1 MKLILS
7 PSRSVKKL
15 DVFFSLLVFFLIS
28 ALFGAVAVGIQKD
41 NDMLRNKALH
51 DMADRV
57 SEHAANNFQEQAFI
71 FRRMAAHWNERHH
84 VDVNTWKKDIYR
96 LIEDTN
102 PLLSVQ
108 LVSRDG
114 GTVHSLYDQK
124 EDEHKADFSVS
135 GQEVSEALQAL
146 DKKSFYAYLK
156 KSDTQNARLLFVVTV
171 PVLYLDS
178 HKTKREE
185 GLIISFYDA
194 QEFFLSIFSRITKN
208 AYDLSLLPLPENG
221 KYKNVVAS
229 VIRVGD
235 TEIPF
240 YVREKATSSQ
250 KDYSRITPYIV
261 LGFGAGLALLSA
273 VCFLVI
279 RINQI
284 RAKEL
289 AEANIQL
296 AHSERM
302 LRAINNNAA
311 VPEAIISP
319 DGHWISANQAMCDF
333 LGYSEKELKKTDF
346 QTLTHPDYLNRDI
359 ESLEQLANGQIST
372 YQMEKIY
379 IRKNGRHVWGLL
391 NVSAVRNQDGS
402 PRFYISQVQDITR
415 QKENEEK
422 FVALFEKASNPHMLL
437 NLKDGIIDCNE
448 ATVRIL
454 GAKSKQE
461 ILGRHPAAFS
471 PLFQPDGRT
480 SQEVQQ
486 EIDKK
491 VAETG
496 FLQFEWLHRRLNG
509 EDFYVDVSLTELRYG
524 NQRDV
529 LVIWYDLTEKKRLFE
544 QLEKSNHE
552 LERFAFVASHDLQE
566 PLRTICSFAELLE
579 IDYADRL
586 DDVGRKY
593 TQIILTSG
601 KRMKTLVEELLEYAR
616 IGSSTEMLAL
626 LDLKEVAEQV
636 CSTLSVSIEE
646 CGAEVSIEDMPK
658 INGSRVNFN
667 TLFYNLVTNALKYR
681 AQDRHPVIRI
691 FSKET
696 PDTWQVFVTD
706 NGIGIQEE
714 YLQQIFDPFKRLHTR
729 EEYPGTGMGLALC
742 KKIVEERGG
751 QIRAMSDYG
760 VGSTFV
766 FTIPKN
772 TYKTGAS
779 LPA

>member
-7 PSRSVKKL
+7 PSRSVKKR
-15 DVFFSLLVFFLIS
+15 DIFFSLLVFVFMC
-28 ALFGAVAVGIQKD
+28 ALFGAVALGIQKD
-41 NDMLRNKALH
+41 NESLREKALH
-51 DMADRV
+51 DLAERV
-57 SEHAANNFQEQAFI
+57 SENAANNFKEQAYI
-71 FRRMAAHWNERHH
+71 FRRMAAHWNDGHH
-84 VDVNTWKKDIYR
+84 VDVNTWKKDVYR
-96 LIEDTN
+96 LIEDTSS
-102 PLLSVQ
+102 LLSVK
-108 LVSRDG
+108 LLSHDG
-114 GTVHSLYDQK
+114 EEVYSLYDPK
-124 EDEHKADFSVS
+124 EGERKADFSLS
-135 GQEVSEALQAL
+135 RQELSAALQVL
-146 DKKSFYAYLK
+146 DQNSFYVYLK
-156 KSDTQNARLLFVVTV
+156 QKEAQNARVFFVVTV
-171 PVLYLDS
+171 PVLYLDPQ
-178 HKTKREE
+178 KKKREK
-185 GLIISFYDA
+185 GTILSFYDA
-194 QEFFLSIFSRITKN
+194 QAFFLSIFSHGIKN
-208 AYDLSLLPLPENG
+208 THDLSLTPFPQDDTDKG
-221 KYKNVVAS
+221 VVSS
-229 VIRVGD
+229 VIRVGV
-235 TEIPF
+235 TEMPF
-240 YVREKATSSQ
+240 YVREKTSKSQ
-250 KDYSRITPYIV
+250 KDYSRIMPYIV
-261 LGFGAGLALLSA
+261 LGFGVVLAFLSA

-279 RINQI
+279 RINQN

-302 LRAINNNAA
+302 LRAINHSAA

-319 DGHWISANQAMCDF
+319 DGHWISANQALCDF
-333 LGYSEKELKKTDF
+333 LGYSEEELKKTDF

-359 ESLEQLANGQIST
+359 ESLEQLAKGQIST

-391 NVSAVRNQDGS
+391 NVSAVRDQDGR
-402 PRFYISQVQDITR
+402 PRFYISQVQDITL

-422 FVALFEKASNPHMLL
+422 FVSLFEKASNPHMLL
-437 NLKDGIIDCNE
+437 NLKGGIIDCNE
-448 ATVRIL
+448 ATVKIL
-454 GAKSKQE
+454 GAKSKQD
-461 ILGRHPAAFS
+461 ILGRHPADFS

-480 SQEVQQ
+480 SRDVQQ
-486 EIDKK
+486 EIDNK

-496 FLQFEWLHRRLNG
+496 FMQFEWLHRRMNG

-579 IDYADRL
+579 IDYADHL

-616 IGSSTEMLAL
+616 IGSSHELLTL
-626 LDLKEVAEQV
+626 LDLKEVADQT
-636 CSTLSVSIEE
+636 CSALSVSIEQ

-658 INGSRVNFN
+658 IYGSRVNFN
-667 TLFYNLVTNALKYR
+667 TLLYNLVANALKYR
-681 AQDRHPVIRI
+681 AQDRRPVIRI
-691 FSKET
+691 SSKET
-696 PDTWQVFVTD
+696 PDTWEVSVTD
-706 NGIGIQEE
+706 NGIGIREE

-742 KKIVEERGG
+742 KKIVEDRGG
-751 QIRAMSDYG
+751 QISAMSDYG
-760 VGSTFV
+760 IGSTFV

-772 TYKTGAS
+772 IYKKQ
-779 LPA
+779 